1 MDRLRRVWN
10 ETHRPPPLRTTSTYD
25 DDEAFNNTAK
35 QLFGVSRSPKEAIFA
50 VLVTP
55 QQRSSFLEGLCHRKE
70 RTPNSLILSID
81 ERFGSILK
89 DIISSETA
97 NPKTPRCDEH
107 EKKPRRFFPD
117 VDFRK
122 TRRVQ
127 NIDWKLCAAVTA
139 VGNLRLD
146 GHQPTTCITNN
157 SYEPPHHL

>member
-10 ETHRPPPLRTTSTYD
+10 ETHRQPPLRTTSTYD
-25 DDEAFNNTAK
+25 DDEAFNTTAK
-35 QLFGVSRSPKEAIFA
+35 QLLGVARNPKEAIYV

-55 QQRSSFLEGLCHRKE
+55 NQRASFFEGLCNRKE
-70 RTPNSLILSID
+70 RIATPLIHSID
-81 ERFGSILK
+81 EQFGSILK
-89 DIISSETA
+89 DIVMNETA
-97 NPKTPRCDEH
+97 NPKTPRFDQH

-127 NIDWKLCAAVTA
+127 NIDWKLCATISAVD
-139 VGNLRLD
+139 NLRLD
-146 GHQPTTCITNN
+146 GHQPPATST